1 MHIPIEN
8 IYYLLCYAWDTL
20 DEKEQVNVAVDD
32 RTELLDL
39 FAKILV
45 NGTRMLLKRGIERNY
60 VNETLELP
68 GVKGKLEMGPT
79 LKSGLLFKQRTV
91 CSIDEF
97 SGNILSNQILLTT
110 LYRLLRTCDLNPVLK
125 KQLKSLIWLFSGIQT
140 IELSN
145 RVFNQ
150 VRLHRNNRFYNFLI
164 RVCRIIY
171 DNTLPTEKP
180 GEWVFKD
187 FTRDEGKMNKLFE
200 AFIRNFYKKEFP
212 EWKVGTEVL
221 HWQFQIP
228 EEAHRDFLPVMRT
241 DISIENEQEKIIIDA
256 KYYRET
262 LSTWYDREKIHS
274 QNLYQ
279 LFSYLLNQQ
288 RSDCTDSFKTRGNL
302 IYPDTGKE
310 IDLDYWYDQHLI
322 QIKTLKLNVNWKE
335 IERRL
340 KGIL

>member
-1 MHIPIEN
+1 MQIPIEN

-20 DEKEQVNVAVDD
+20 DEKDQVNVAVDD

-39 FAKILV
+39 FAKILI
-45 NGTRMLLKRGIERNY
+45 NGTRMLLKRGIEKSY
-60 VNETLELP
+60 VGETLELA
-68 GVKGKLEMGPT
+68 GVKGKLELGPT

-110 LYRLLRTCDLNPVLK
+110 LYRLLRTCDLDPFLK

-145 RVFNQ
+145 RVFSQ

-180 GEWVFKD
+180 GEWMFKD
-187 FTRDEGKMNKLFE
+187 FTRDERKMNKLFE

-212 EWKVGTEVL
+212 RWKVGTEVL
-221 HWQFQIP
+221 HWQFQMP

-241 DISIENEQEKIIIDA
+241 DISIVNEQGKIIIDA

-262 LSTWYDREKIHS
+262 LATWYDREKIHS
-274 QNLYQ
+274 ANLYQ

-288 RSDCTDSFKTRGNL
+288 STDCPDSFKTRGIL

-322 QIKTLKLNVNWKE
+322 QIKTLNLNVNWRE
-335 IERRL
+335 IEGRL
-340 KGIL
+340 RGVV